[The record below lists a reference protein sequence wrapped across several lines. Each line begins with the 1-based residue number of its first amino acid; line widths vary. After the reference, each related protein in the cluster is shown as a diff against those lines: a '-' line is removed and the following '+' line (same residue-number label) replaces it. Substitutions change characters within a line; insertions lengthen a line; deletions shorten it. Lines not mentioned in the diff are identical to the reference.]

1 MFVGKSRLVGCIPIN
16 SPMKS
21 PKIPDFAQFSPFN
34 PHLPVFFHKFPM
46 DLTIC
51 LHISSSFH
59 SHPLGFTRPHIQNA
73 RLGTEGT
80 KGEAQA
86 TLKLHGAV
94 DLRWGLVFTSLL
106 LWKVWDYTH
115 SPDWLRSKII
125 YFQTKSASFGG
136 IHLNLQVLVT
146 VDVCFFWMILVATQG
161 LKSDEP
167 NLGSPRSTLGCAA
180 KASVH
185 HRKLPPRPCIMRG
198 KRHRHLRGIG
208 MKRASIRKSVS
219 K

>member
-21 PKIPDFAQFSPFN
+21 PKNPDFAQFSPFN

-46 DLTIC
+46 DLTIF

-146 VDVCFFWMILVATQG
+146 VDVCFFGWFWWQ
-161 LKSDEP
+161 LKDW
-167 NLGSPRSTLGCAA
+167 NLMSPIWVLQEALWGVPLKPQCIIENSPH
-180 KASVH
+180 VH
-185 HRKLPPRPCIMRG
+185 VSCG
-198 KRHRHLRGIG
+198 ENDTGI
-208 MKRASIRKSVS
+208 
-219 K
+219 

>member
-21 PKIPDFAQFSPFN
+21 PKNSDFAQFSPFN

-46 DLTIC
+46 DLTIF

-146 VDVCFFWMILVATQG
+146 VDVCFFGWFWWQ
-161 LKSDEP
+161 LKDW
-167 NLGSPRSTLGCAA
+167 NLMSPIWVLQEALWGVPLKPQCIIENSPH
-180 KASVH
+180 VH
-185 HRKLPPRPCIMRG
+185 VSCG
-198 KRHRHLRGIG
+198 ENDTGI
-208 MKRASIRKSVS
+208 
-219 K
+219 

>member
-46 DLTIC
+46 DLTIF

-106 LWKVWDYTH
+106 L
-115 SPDWLRSKII
+115 
-125 YFQTKSASFGG
+125 
-136 IHLNLQVLVT
+136 
-146 VDVCFFWMILVATQG
+146 
-161 LKSDEP
+161 
-167 NLGSPRSTLGCAA
+167 
-180 KASVH
+180 
-185 HRKLPPRPCIMRG
+185 
-198 KRHRHLRGIG
+198 
-208 MKRASIRKSVS
+208 
-219 K
+219 

>member
-46 DLTIC
+46 DLTIF

-146 VDVCFFWMILVATQG
+146 VDVCFFGWFWWQ
-161 LKSDEP
+161 LKDW
-167 NLGSPRSTLGCAA
+167 NLMSPIWVLQEALWGVPLKPQCIIENSPH
-180 KASVH
+180 VH
-185 HRKLPPRPCIMRG
+185 VSCG
-198 KRHRHLRGIG
+198 ENDTGI
-208 MKRASIRKSVS
+208 
-219 K
+219 

>member
-1 MFVGKSRLVGCIPIN
+1 
-16 SPMKS
+16 
-21 PKIPDFAQFSPFN
+21 
-34 PHLPVFFHKFPM
+34 M
-46 DLTIC
+46 DLTIF

-146 VDVCFFWMILVATQG
+146 VDVCFFGWFWWQ
-161 LKSDEP
+161 LKDW
-167 NLGSPRSTLGCAA
+167 NLMSPIWVLQEALWGVPLKPQCIIENSPH
-180 KASVH
+180 VH
-185 HRKLPPRPCIMRG
+185 VSCG
-198 KRHRHLRGIG
+198 ENDTGI
-208 MKRASIRKSVS
+208 
-219 K
+219 